1 MEFYDASIVDRMRSV
16 LADRKFTER
25 WLVAM
30 SAKFTDQTECLTR
43 LHPETEDEGA
53 ICDVARKF

>member
-1 MEFYDASIVDRMRSV
+1 MEFIYGYISSTVCV

-25 WLVAM
+25 WFVAM
-30 SAKFTDQTECLTR
+30 SAKFTDQTECLIR